1 MVKTVKDLYLQK
13 VATWYRSREK
23 FETVLSDDV
32 DGLVSTS
39 ILKFAKNWNVEYFY
53 DFNTLYASNNVY
65 FKDKKSATRVWAD
78 VSIVV
83 HDAMTFDNHVNRMNL
98 QDYTNPNAINPNIL
112 DDITNQNY
120 YNKYAGSTAL
130 LIWDLYKIP
139 LPTTEEGKMLLLCI
153 DSTFKGFFVPYKEA
167 REACRH
173 FLCDVMDMEELYE
186 VLKHHTSSEFYQ
198 MINKYELNKKIWVN
212 ADGQLQT
219 NLNIELLTELLE
231 IPVELPTLKMN
242 EYMEFESKFAQ
253 YYGTSIKNIKGVAT
267 LALTGKNKC
276 SYSVVKKKTK

>member
-1 MVKTVKDLYLQK
+1 MKEKYLKK
-13 VATWYRSREK
+13 VPTWYNSNEK

-32 DGLVSTS
+32 DGLISTS
-39 ILKFAKNWNVEYFY
+39 LLKYAKNWDVEYFY
-53 DFNTLYASNNVY
+53 DFSTLFASNNVY

-112 DDITNQNY
+112 DDVTNLNY
-120 YNKYAGSTAL
+120 YDKYLGSSAL

-153 DSTFKGFFVPYKEA
+153 DTTFKGFYYDSFKEA
-167 REACRH
+167 NRH
-173 FLCDVMDMEELYE
+173 FLCDVLDMEELYE
-186 VLKHHTSSEFYQ
+186 VLKRHSKDEFYQ
-198 MINKYELNKKIWVN
+198 MIGKYELNKKIWVN
-212 ADGQLQT
+212 ANGQLQT

-242 EYMEFESKFAQ
+242 EYMEFENKFAQ

-276 SYSVVKKKTK
+276 SYSVVKKM

>member
-1 MVKTVKDLYLQK
+1 MVNTVKEKYLSK
-13 VATWYRSREK
+13 VPTWYKSRDK

-39 ILKFAKNWNVEYFY
+39 LLKFCKNWNVEYFY
-53 DFNTLYASNNVY
+53 DFNTLYASNNLY
-65 FKDKKSATRVWAD
+65 FRENKSATRVWAD

-112 DDITNQNY
+112 DDITNENY
-120 YNKYAGSTAL
+120 FNKYAGSTAL
-130 LIWDLYKIP
+130 LIWDLYKVP
-139 LPTTEEGKMLLLCI
+139 LPSTEEGKMLLLCI
-153 DSTFKGFFVPYKEA
+153 DSTFKGFYNA
-167 REACRH
+167 SYREANRH
-173 FLCDVMDMEELYE
+173 FLCDVLDMEELYE
-186 VLKHHTSSEFYQ
+186 VLKRHTSSEFYQ
-198 MINKYELNKKIWVN
+198 MIDKYELNKKIWVN

>member
-1 MVKTVKDLYLQK
+1 MVNTVKEKYLSK
-13 VATWYRSREK
+13 VPTWYKSRDK

-39 ILKFAKNWNVEYFY
+39 LLKFCKNWNVEYFY
-53 DFNTLYASNNVY
+53 DFNTLYASNNLY
-65 FKDKKSATRVWAD
+65 FRENKSATRVWAD

-112 DDITNQNY
+112 DDITNENY
-120 YNKYAGSTAL
+120 FNKYAGSTAL
-130 LIWDLYKIP
+130 LIWDLYKVP
-139 LPTTEEGKMLLLCI
+139 LPSTEEGKMLLLCI
-153 DSTFKGFFVPYKEA
+153 DSTFKGFYHSSY
-167 REACRH
+167 REANRH
-173 FLCDVMDMEELYE
+173 FLCDVLDMEELYE
-186 VLKHHTSSEFYQ
+186 VLKRHTSSEFYQ
-198 MINKYELNKKIWVN
+198 MIDKYELNKKIWVN